1 MLVCDFLSYNFYSL
15 PTCRAVTLAGTYR
28 PKKMNEYQTQELLV
42 NALEMN
48 DVESVRQLAGELHPS
63 EMADLLE
70 SLPQKDRDSVWK
82 LIAFEQKG
90 EVLSHARDTVRAGL
104 LEQMLPDEVA
114 EATRLLDV
122 DDIADILNALPEN
135 VMDNVLLSM
144 DAQNRAR
151 LASILSYPEDTAGGL
166 MNPDIVSVRAD
177 VTLDVVARYLRQKG
191 TLPEQTVSLMVVD
204 RKNTY
209 LGVLPLADILTQSP
223 DASVGEFL
231 VSEISFPADTPAR
244 DVARAFEQRDMFSA
258 AVIDNDAK
266 LLGRITVDD
275 VLDVIQEQA
284 DQTVRSMAGLGE
296 DDMFAPVFTSA
307 KRRAVWLG
315 INLAAAFL
323 ASWVVGRFEETI
335 QNLVALAVLMP
346 VVAAMG
352 GIAGH
357 QTLNIT
363 IRGLATGQI
372 TRSNA
377 RILMKKEVAVGALNG
392 VIWALVVSIVSILWF
407 DNYALGIVFGLAM
420 LTNMLIAAIAGA
432 IIPVTLKKMK
442 IDPAIAGSVLLI
454 TVTDVV
460 GFATFL
466 GLATLYLV
474 NV

>member
-1 MLVCDFLSYNFYSL
+1 VVIIDDLYSL
-15 PTCRAVTLAGTYR
+15 PASRAVTLAATYHQ
-28 PKKMNEYQTQELLV
+28 KKMNEYQTQELLV

-48 DVESVRQLAGELHPS
+48 DVESVRRLATALHPS

-70 SLPQKDRDSVWK
+70 SLPQKDRDSVWQ

-90 EVLSHARDTVRAGL
+90 EVLSHAQDTVRAGL
-104 LEQMLPDEVA
+104 LEHMHPDEVA
-114 EATRLLDV
+114 EATRLLDA
-122 DDIADILNALPEN
+122 DDIADILNVLPEN

-191 TLPEQTVSLMVVD
+191 SLPEQTVSLMVVD

-284 DQTVRSMAGLGE
+284 DQAVRSMAGLGE

-335 QNLVALAVLMP
+335 QSLVALAVLMP

-372 TRSNA
+372 TRTNA

-392 VIWALVVSIVSILWF
+392 VIWALVVSLVSILWF
-407 DNYALGIVFGLAM
+407 DNYALGVVFGLAM
-420 LTNMLIAAIAGA
+420 LTNMLIAALAGA
-432 IIPVTLKKMK
+432 VIPVTLKKMK

-474 NV
+474 NG